1 MPLRL
6 FSVSNTAVEN
16 AFTTERKHG
25 CTVTMRHK
33 AENHRGTIFCH
44 SPSEHF
50 SLKEKKKNNQLQNL
64 ILKKEKKKKTSPLS
78 QLFHPLHVLN
88 THVVPDS
95 WKKKRPPGWSHVKDL
110 RRKNC
115 FKRKKRIKCLN
126 LWRVRRERKKGTQG
140 KKQRKKKRG
149 CLSSWMALWYW
160 NRGPVTFSSQ
170 PLSCLGASWHP
181 SELKQLS
188 GLQVSLKP
196 RP

>member
-1 MPLRL
+1 
-6 FSVSNTAVEN
+6 
-16 AFTTERKHG
+16 
-25 CTVTMRHK
+25 MRHK

-95 WKKKRPPGWSHVKDL
+95 WKKKKKRPPGWSHVKDL

-115 FKRKKRIKCLN
+115 FKRKKRNKVLES
-126 LWRVRRERKKGTQG
+126 LEGPKREEERNARKKA
-140 KKQRKKKRG
+140 KKKKTRLFVKLNG
-149 CLSSWMALWYW
+149 TLVLEQRAGHVFISASVMPRSFLASLWTQTVVRPPSLSQ
-160 NRGPVTFSSQ
+160 T
-170 PLSCLGASWHP
+170 LGHN
-181 SELKQLS
+181 K
-188 GLQVSLKP
+188 
-196 RP
+196 